1 MRRRWL
7 GLAVGAL
14 ALLVVSPTPAS
25 AGGDR
30 EDVAFDAIAAKG
42 DVLASTYSANFTDIF
57 LTHLK
62 VRVTTR
68 QGSNPVTSPA
78 WHNTNTELRA
88 FLDVTSTH
96 GGPDFLVT
104 LGTPQEG
111 PPFTFVAEVTS
122 LLGGTPA
129 PVECGATA
137 TITEPNIFKANIPS
151 DCWAP
156 LDVIR
161 VRERVALVWD
171 PPPAGGTQGTDK
183 APDVGWGPFLQ
194 APPPPP

>member
-7 GLAVGAL
+7 GLVVGAL
-14 ALLVVSPTPAS
+14 ALVMVAPPAS
-25 AGGDR
+25 AGGAR
-30 EDVAFDAIAAKG
+30 EDTAFDAIAAKG

-57 LTHLK
+57 LTNLK

-88 FLDVTSTH
+88 FLDVTNTH
-96 GGPDFLVT
+96 AGPDFLVT
-104 LGTPQEG
+104 LETPQVE
-111 PPFTFVAEVTS
+111 PPFAFVAGVTS
-122 LLGGTPA
+122 LLGVTPA

-137 TITEPNIFKANIPS
+137 TFTAPNIYKANIPS
-151 DCWAP
+151 TCWAP

-183 APDVGWGPFLQ
+183 APDVGWGSFLQ